1 MTSVGNDM
9 LHPLCTSQHS
19 GRFRFAGIGAEAVWY
34 GLQEI
39 MVCWEGVWLRAQCT
53 ATHAICSA
61 AQKGCLKLDGPKTSQ
76 DASPV
81 TGKPADLPVC

>member
-9 LHPLCTSQHS
+9 LDPLCTSQHS

-53 ATHAICSA
+53 ADAPNTCHMQCGH
-61 AQKGCLKLDGPKTSQ
+61 KGVPKTR
-76 DASPV
+76 
-81 TGKPADLPVC
+81 